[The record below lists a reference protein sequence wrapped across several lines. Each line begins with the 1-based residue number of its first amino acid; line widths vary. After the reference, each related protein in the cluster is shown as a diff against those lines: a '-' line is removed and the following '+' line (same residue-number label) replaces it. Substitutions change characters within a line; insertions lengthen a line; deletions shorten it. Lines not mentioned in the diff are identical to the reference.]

1 MPIYR
6 IVRGQRVDPIKVRLA
21 KELRRRMTK
30 EEAILWKRLRN
41 NRFMGLQFRRQQI
54 IDRFIVDF
62 YCHATALV
70 VEVDG
75 WVHSEQVEYD
85 ADRDETLE
93 GLGLTVLRFTNDE
106 VNTDLAGVLARIAA
120 HCQEA
125 LDPSRR
131 VENHRA

>member
-6 IVRGQRVDPIKVRLA
+6 IVRGQRVDPLKVRLA

-62 YCHATALV
+62 YCHATALA

-106 VNTDLAGVLARIAA
+106 VNTDLEGVLARIAA

-125 LDPSRR
+125 MDPSRR
-131 VENHRA
+131 VENHGA